1 MFSQLLLRLSEEGVI
16 EIFMSV
22 DINIYSQQMLLS
34 KKLSPQDIP
43 VVMACSDG
51 LKGRGAG

>member
-22 DINIYSQQMLLS
+22 DINIYSQQTLLS

-43 VVMACSDG
+43 IVMACSDG